1 MAEMNLL
8 DKIEQVNA
16 ERENRLL
23 DEDKSSVIFIAHNP
37 NMDTTCSDDYN
48 AYESYVMSLVADV
61 TGIDNLSVV
70 HHDFSSV
77 TYAPNGYDL
86 DTYKL
91 GSEIKLLAKA
101 DIFYYDSRHAKE
113 FFDHFKILW
122 TIAKDRGLTII
133 DFCELEI

>member
-1 MAEMNLL
+1 MSEKNLL
-8 DKIEQVNA
+8 EKIEQVNA

-37 NMDTTCSDDYN
+37 DMAPTDS
-48 AYESYVMSLVADV
+48 YENYVMGLVEDC

-77 TYAPNGYDL
+77 TYAPNGYDI
-86 DTYKL
+86 DVYKL

-101 DIFYYDSRHAKE
+101 DIFYYDSRDAKE

-122 TIAKDRGLTII
+122 TIAKDKGLTIL